1 MESSSIGPTPGDE
14 ADVVRRTPPRE
25 ADVTPAAAERR
36 YITAPLT
43 ANPAPLGLAGFALS
57 TFILSMFN
65 AHLVN
70 IGGTPILF
78 GLILFYGGVAQ
89 FLAGMWEF
97 RTGNTFG
104 ALTFGSY
111 GAFWMALWAFNV
123 FYAKL
128 VPAPVLGHTLALY
141 LFAWAGFTVMLFFA
155 ALRTTGAVAVTL
167 LLLVVTEVVLG
178 FGYNNASLTTLK
190 WGGYLGIATAAAAW
204 YTMFAVVLES
214 TFRRWILPVFPL
226 ARE

>member
-1 MESSSIGPTPGDE
+1 
-14 ADVVRRTPPRE
+14 V
-25 ADVTPAAAERR
+25 
-36 YITAPLT
+36 TAPVT

-70 IGGTPILF
+70 PLGTPILF
-78 GLILFYGGVAQ
+78 GLILFYGGLAQ

-104 ALTFGSY
+104 AVIFGSY
-111 GAFWMALWAFNV
+111 GAFWLALWAFNV
-123 FYAKL
+123 FYAKD
-128 VPAPVLGHTLALY
+128 VPVHVLGHTLGLY
-141 LFAWAGFTVMLFFA
+141 LFGWAGFTALLFICS
-155 ALRTTGAVAVTL
+155 LRTTGAVAITV

-178 FGYNNASLTTLK
+178 FGYNVPSLNTFK
-190 WGGYLGIATAAAAW
+190 VGGYLGIATAAAAW
-204 YTMFAVVLES
+204 YTMFAIVLES
-214 TFRRWILPVFPL
+214 TFGRWILPVFPL

>member
-1 MESSSIGPTPGDE
+1 MEASQIGPTPGGEGDP
-14 ADVVRRTPPRE
+14 VSRTPPRE
-25 ADVTPAAAERR
+25 ADVTPAAAEQRFL
-36 YITAPLT
+36 TVPLT

-65 AHLVN
+65 ARLVN
-70 IGGTPILF
+70 VGGTPILF

-104 ALTFGSY
+104 ALVFGSY
-111 GAFWMALWAFNV
+111 GAFWLALWAFDTL
-123 FYAKL
+123 YAKH
-128 VPAPVLGHTLALY
+128 VPLTALGSTLALY
-141 LFAWAGFTVMLFFA
+141 LFGWAGFTTMLFIA
-155 ALRTTGAVAVTL
+155 ALRTTGAVAITL
-167 LLLVVTEVVLG
+167 LLLVVLEVVLG

-190 WGGYLGIATAAAAW
+190 WGGYIGIATAAAAW
-204 YTMFAVVLES
+204 YTMFAIVLES
-214 TFRRWILPVFPL
+214 TFKRWLLPVFPL

>member
-1 MESSSIGPTPGDE
+1 MEASQIGPTPGRE
-14 ADVVRRTPPRE
+14 ADISAPARE
-25 ADVTPAAAERR
+25 ADVTPAAVERR
-36 YITAPLT
+36 YVTAPIT
-43 ANPAPLGLAGFALS
+43 ANPAALGLAGFALS

-104 ALTFGSY
+104 ATIFGSY
-111 GAFWMALWAFNV
+111 GAFWLALWALDTL
-123 FYAKL
+123 YLKHITLSA
-128 VPAPVLGHTLALY
+128 LGPTLALY
-141 LFAWAGFTVMLFFA
+141 LFGWAGFTTLMFFA
-155 ALRTTGAVAVTL
+155 SLRTTGAVAITL
-167 LLLVVTEVVLG
+167 LLLIVTEVVLG
-178 FGYNNASLTTLK
+178 FGYNNISLTTLK

-204 YTMFAVVLES
+204 YTMTAIVLES
-214 TFRRWILPVFPL
+214 TFKRWILPVFPL